1 MKEIEILKEVNK
13 NSKIVIDGINFILEK
28 AIDNDFK
35 NMLYSQKD
43 EYQNIYD
50 RSKNLLLQNN
60 EYLENT
66 QTLQKAMSWIG
77 IQMST
82 LTNATDSKLAEIL
95 IQGNDMGIIKGTK
108 LLNSLPFKTN
118 GIRNLL
124 NDFVELQQ
132 ENIEELKKYL

>member
-13 NSKIVIDGINFILEK
+13 NSKIGIDGINFILEK

-95 IQGNDMGIIKGTK
+95 IQGNDMGIIKGAK

-124 NDFVELQQ
+124 NDFIELQQ

>member
-13 NSKIVIDGINFILEK
+13 NSKIGIDGINFILEK

-50 RSKNLLLQNN
+50 RSKNLLLQSN

>member
-1 MKEIEILKEVNK
+1 MKEIEILKEINK
-13 NSKIVIDGINFILEK
+13 NSKIGIDGINFILEK

-66 QTLQKAMSWIG
+66 QTLKKAMSWMG

-108 LLNSLPFKTN
+108 LLNSALFKTN
-118 GIRNLL
+118 GIKNLL

>member
-13 NSKIVIDGINFILEK
+13 NSKIGIDGINFILEK

-35 NMLYSQKD
+35 NMLYIQKD

>member
-13 NSKIVIDGINFILEK
+13 NSKIGIDGINFILEK

-82 LTNATDSKLAEIL
+82 LKNATDSKLAEIL

>member
-13 NSKIVIDGINFILEK
+13 NSKIGIDGINFILEK

-124 NDFVELQQ
+124 NVFVELQQ